1 MNANAPAFCIPSL
14 VGNFPISTSRSKS
27 AAHQLDYM
35 MTATSIR
42 PARVN
47 EAEQL
52 TQLVVAAKAH
62 WGYSREQLEAWQT
75 LLQVTAEH
83 LRTRPAFVLERDRVV
98 GFYTL
103 RFRDGICELDNLWVS
118 PDEVGKG
125 HGRALLFHAIE
136 TARSMGAREIL
147 IDADPNAE
155 AFYVRC
161 GAVVTGS
168 VPAAI
173 DGQPNRVRPQ
183 LRIAI
188 GP

>member
-1 MNANAPAFCIPSL
+1 MSEALRLRRTKLENM
-14 VGNFPISTSRSKS
+14 VEG
-27 AAHQLDYM
+27 
-35 MTATSIR
+35 TSIR
-42 PARVN
+42 RARVD

-52 TQLVVAAKAH
+52 TRLVTAAKAH
-62 WGYSREQLEAWQT
+62 WGYSRAQMEAWRPV
-75 LLQVTAEH
+75 LQVTAEQ
-83 LRTRPAFVLERDRVV
+83 LLMQPTFVLERNRVVV

-103 RFRDGICELDNLWVS
+103 RFSDGICELENLWVS

-125 HGRALLFHAIE
+125 HGRALLSHSIVI
-136 TARSMGAREIL
+136 ARSMGAHEIL

-155 AFYVRC
+155 NFYVRC

-173 DGQPNRVRPQ
+173 DGQPNRARPQ

-188 GP
+188 SP

>member
-1 MNANAPAFCIPSL
+1 M
-14 VGNFPISTSRSKS
+14 
-27 AAHQLDYM
+27 
-35 MTATSIR
+35 
-42 PARVN
+42 
-47 EAEQL
+47 
-52 TQLVVAAKAH
+52 AAKAH
-62 WGYSREQLEAWQT
+62 WSYSRAQLDAWRSV
-75 LLQVTAEH
+75 LQVTAEQ
-83 LRTRPAFVLERDRVV
+83 LLMQPAFVLERDRVM

-103 RFRDGICELDNLWVS
+103 RFRDGLCELDNLWVS
-118 PDEVGKG
+118 PDEAGKG
-125 HGRALLFHAIE
+125 HGRALLSHAIE

-155 AFYVRC
+155 KFYVRC

-173 DGQPNRVRPQ
+173 DGGPNRLRPQ

>member
-1 MNANAPAFCIPSL
+1 MI
-14 VGNFPISTSRSKS
+14 
-27 AAHQLDYM
+27 
-35 MTATSIR
+35 TATSIR

-118 PDEVGKG
+118 PDEVGKAWPG
-125 HGRALLFHAIE
+125 APVHAIE
-136 TARSMGAREIL
+136 TAQHGRTRNL

-155 AFYVRC
+155 VLCQMRRRC
-161 GAVVTGS
+161 RIVS
-168 VPAAI
+168 AAI
-173 DGQPNRVRPQ
+173 D
-183 LRIAI
+183 
-188 GP
+188 